1 MSLLS
6 TLSNRI
12 KSFFSNKEPSDP
24 VFDNVIIGRVV
35 KAEKHPNADRLKV
48 CTVDCGPSACS
59 GQAQTVQIVCGG
71 SNVEDN
77 ILVVVAKPGVKVYL
91 GGGKELVELKQMA
104 IRGVESAGMICGAD
118 ELGLADRFPMKD
130 EKEILNLSQY
140 NLTVGMKL
148 SDALKII

>member
-1 MSLLS
+1 MNF
-6 TLSNRI
+6 LSNWFKKI
-12 KSFFSNKEPSDP
+12 FQKQSSEN
-24 VFDNVIIGRVV
+24 VVCDNVIVSRVI

-48 CTVDCGPSACS
+48 CAVDCGNE
-59 GQAQTVQIVCGG
+59 TRTIVCGG

-77 ILVVVAKPGVKVYL
+77 ILVAVAKPGVKVYL
-91 GGGKELVELKQMA
+91 GGGKELVELKQMT

-118 ELGLADRFPMKD
+118 ELGLVDRFPMKD

-148 SDALKII
+148 SDALKKI

>member
-1 MSLLS
+1 MQLLFKWFDK
-6 TLSNRI
+6 T
-12 KSFFSNKEPSDP
+12 KSFFSHPESYDP
-24 VFDNVIIGRVV
+24 VLDNVIIGKVIKV
-35 KAEKHPNADRLKV
+35 EKHPNADRLKV
-48 CTVDCGPSACS
+48 CAVDCGNE
-59 GQAQTVQIVCGG
+59 TRTIVCGG